1 MARISTYVIDQ
12 NIVADD
18 KWIGSDSQNNFQTK
32 NFTAGDVAKFIN
44 TKASESQLFRYQY
57 SNINPTSPAL
67 RPNESITFT
76 TGGAINVPFSG
87 ITSFVLS
94 QYAEN
99 QGGLSIN
106 VSTWYTS
113 PLIGSDVLI
122 TQCDDITQWGIYKWD
137 SAAQKGGE
145 IDFYEIGLTLKASTG
160 SLTED
165 KEYFISLLTYNVSA
179 QGDANFVGTL
189 NGNAAIYTI
198 SHNLNKYP
206 SVTVT
211 EKDGS
216 SDPTEEIACS
226 VIYLNLNQIR
236 VEFNSNFAGKII
248 CN

>member
-1 MARISTYVIDQ
+1 MARISTYDIAKPVVGQDR
-12 NIVADD
+12 
-18 KWIGSDSQNNFQTK
+18 WIGSDSQNNDATR
-32 NFTAGDVAKFIN
+32 NFTANDVAIFIN
-44 TKASESQLFRYQY
+44 KTAGESQLLRYIY
-57 SNINPTSPAL
+57 STGGVNA
-67 RPNESITFT
+67 RPESSITLP
-76 TGGAINVPFSG
+76 TGGAA
-87 ITSFVLS
+87 TQSFASLNNIVLS
-94 QYAEN
+94 KYAEN
-99 QGGLSIN
+99 QGGTTLN
-106 VSTWYTS
+106 VSSWYTS
-113 PLIGSDVLI
+113 PLVGSEILI